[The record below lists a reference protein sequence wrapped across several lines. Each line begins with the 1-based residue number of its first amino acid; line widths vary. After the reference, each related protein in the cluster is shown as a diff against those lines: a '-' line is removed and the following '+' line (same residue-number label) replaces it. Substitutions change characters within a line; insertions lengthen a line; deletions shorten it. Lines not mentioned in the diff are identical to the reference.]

1 MSEDTGSVRKTD
13 LLPAAAALPDF
24 AAVEARVSPDAME
37 ARLSI
42 TPVEGAS
49 GELTVEHLRAALAA
63 AGVARGHVLSALK
76 DAAADWNA
84 NPRAFETQVV
94 ARGADAV
101 REKPG
106 ALRIAVRCLTEPGDI
121 KAVRASKFFWEVAAL
136 APKFQRVDPGT
147 VVARRAPGTESLL
160 GYTVYGAAVEP
171 GPPEGGAPGSENILE
186 KDNVYI
192 AGNTYS
198 AAATGIVY
206 AGDDGLP
213 RVIPLDFNGVVE
225 VRIAQNLMSAEL
237 AALPAGERGTMPS
250 EEYVRELIRSKGV
263 AFGVNKDELRVFM
276 ARISKGIAAQ
286 EKTVV
291 ATGLPAVKGD
301 DGHVEFCF
309 NTESSPAPAI
319 NPDGSADYKSI
330 SIVTAV
336 GAGTVLARLYPPSKG
351 TQGMDIL
358 GRVIK
363 ARDGVPAALPVGANT
378 AIPNGDQTS
387 LISLMDGIVSF
398 DGTAVSVVEG
408 YAIPGNVDYSTGN
421 ISYERTIAINGDV
434 KSGFEVNCGGDLQ
447 VNGLIEDSRVTVKGN
462 VLCRY
467 GFVGTG
473 KGVIDAGGDV
483 NLTYMK
489 NQTLISQ
496 GNVNIA
502 KEAINCNILA
512 RKSIKI
518 YGHSLSAAGG
528 TLISTESIVVK
539 TVGNIS
545 GIKTTL
551 QIDPEPEF
559 VDEML
564 KMTAAVEQHRSNIK
578 KLTQSLETM
587 PASKKQD
594 KELVR
599 KLKTAVITTQQQIL
613 ALEESMR
620 ALHVAMYKFENSF
633 IRIDRC
639 AYPGTVIKIGP
650 RKMEVTDILT
660 GGRTIR
666 MVEQEIKVS

>member
-1 MSEDTGSVRKTD
+1 MSEDTGVVRNTE
-13 LLPAAAALPDF
+13 LLPDAAALPDF
-24 AAVEARVSPDAME
+24 VAIEARVSPDAME
-37 ARLSI
+37 ARLSL

-49 GELTVEHLRAALAA
+49 GELTIEHLRAALAA
-63 AGVARGHVLSALK
+63 AGVTRGHVLSALK
-76 DAAADWNA
+76 DAVADWNA
-84 NPRAFETQVV
+84 NPRAFETQAV
-94 ARGADAV
+94 AKGADAV
-101 REKPG
+101 RGKPG
-106 ALRIAVRCLTEPGDI
+106 ALRIVVKYLTAPGDI
-121 KAVRASKFFWEVAAL
+121 KAARGSRFFWEVAAL
-136 APKFQRVDPGT
+136 APKFQRVDHGT
-147 VVARRAPGTESLL
+147 VIARRAPGTESLL
-160 GYTVYGAAVEP
+160 GYTVYGGAVEP
-171 GPPEGGAPGSENILE
+171 ESPDGGAPGSENILE

-198 AAATGIVY
+198 AATTGIVY
-206 AGDDGLP
+206 AEDDGLP

-225 VRIAQNLMSAEL
+225 VLIAQDVMSAEL
-237 AALPAGERGTMPS
+237 VAFPAGERGTMPS

-263 AFGVNKDELRVFM
+263 TFGVNEEELRVFV
-276 ARISKGIAAQ
+276 ARVSKGIVAQ

-291 ATGLPAVKGD
+291 AAGLPAVKGD
-301 DGHVEFCF
+301 DGRVEFCF
-309 NTESSPAPAI
+309 NTDSSPAPAI
-319 NPDGSADYKSI
+319 NPDGSADYKNI
-330 SIVTAV
+330 NIVTSV

-351 TQGMDIL
+351 TPGMDIL
-358 GRVIK
+358 GRAIK
-363 ARDGVPAALPVGANT
+363 ARDGIPAALTAGANT
-378 AIPNGDQTS
+378 AIPRGDQAS

-398 DGTAVSVVEG
+398 DGTVLSVVEG

-421 ISYERTIAINGDV
+421 ISYERTVAINGDV
-434 KSGFEVNCGGDLQ
+434 RSGFEVNCGGDLQ
-447 VNGLIEDSRVTVKGN
+447 VNGLIEDSRVTAKGN

-489 NQTLISQ
+489 NQTLITQ

-528 TLISTESIVVK
+528 TLISTESIIVK

-545 GIKTTL
+545 GVKTTL

-559 VDEML
+559 VEEL
-564 KMTAAVEQHRSNIK
+564 QKMVAAVEQHRSNIK

-587 PASKKQD
+587 PAAKKQD
-594 KELVR
+594 AELVR
-599 KLKTAVITTQQQIL
+599 KLKNAVITTQQQIL

-620 ALHVAMYKFENSF
+620 ALHVTMYKFENSF

-650 RKMEVTDILT
+650 RKMELTEILT
-660 GGRTIR
+660 GGRTVR
-666 MVEQEIKVS
+666 MVEQEIKVM